1 MRLEYILTMLFM
13 DLRVLF
19 GGGENRIKSSHRPLL
34 VGGVQVC
41 VVNIGYLRADC

>member
-19 GGGENRIKSSHRPLL
+19 GGWENRIESTWGNRVYSQTPL
-34 VGGVQVC
+34 GWGCAGVY
-41 VVNIGYLRADC
+41 G